1 MQLKYLTVA
10 GLAPGL
16 VCALSKRTIECS
28 FTTAASKGDTCDS
41 FADVWGLSIEGLQQL
56 NPSITC
62 PDLDTTKLYCVIGT
76 VSDDTSSTMSTTT
89 MSSSTTSKSL
99 VTTPSTITTTTAA
112 VPTNSPAMPG
122 IVDNCDGFYK
132 VSSGD
137 HCDTIAETYGITT
150 AQLLSW
156 NSEINDSCS
165 NLWLD
170 YYICIHVP
178 GSTTTTPET
187 PEPTEDPGSSPTP
200 QMPGIVDNCDEYY
213 KVASGDNC
221 ETISKSYG
229 ISTAQFKSWNIKVND
244 DCSNLWLDYY
254 VCVHTPGTTTTTTA
268 APDPTNDPSSPTP
281 QLPGIV
287 ENCKSFHLIKDG
299 ENCWSI
305 SNEAGISLAQL
316 REWNTELNAACDNLW
331 LGYYVCIGV

>member
-76 VSDDTSSTMSTTT
+76 VSDDTSSAMSTTT

-156 NSEINDSCS
+156 NSEINDSEKALLAHFFS
-165 NLWLD
+165 L
-170 YYICIHVP
+170 
-178 GSTTTTPET
+178 TT
-187 PEPTEDPGSSPTP
+187 G
-200 QMPGIVDNCDEYY
+200 
-213 KVASGDNC
+213 
-221 ETISKSYG
+221 
-229 ISTAQFKSWNIKVND
+229 
-244 DCSNLWLDYY
+244 
-254 VCVHTPGTTTTTTA
+254 GTV
-268 APDPTNDPSSPTP
+268 
-281 QLPGIV
+281 IF
-287 ENCKSFHLIKDG
+287 C
-299 ENCWSI
+299 
-305 SNEAGISLAQL
+305 
-316 REWNTELNAACDNLW
+316 
-331 LGYYVCIGV
+331 Y